1 MVRIDTV
8 YQKVLVLANKEQR
21 GYITPQEF
29 NLFAD
34 KAQLEIFENYFH
46 DLKTA
51 YHKAK
56 NESVF
61 SDEVEMIYE
70 KLQFLK
76 QEDDTTSFT
85 ASANTVTLNLGVL
98 NPPVYKLD
106 TIFVHE
112 LDNDMSSPNY
122 GAITN
127 RRDFTELT
135 KKQLIQ
141 SLRHPL
147 TSPTLERPIY
157 VRESKNILRIYPA
170 FDTTQEV
177 TFYYWRKPATPKWAY
192 VVVSGE
198 ALYNANT
205 SVDFE
210 LHPSEEEA
218 LVTRILALAGLTI
231 KNMELAQAA
240 TVDEGNTIKKQND

>member
-8 YQKVLVLANKEQR
+8 YQKVLILANKEQR

-29 NLFAD
+29 NLLAD

-51 YHKAK
+51 YHKRK

-76 QEDDTTSFT
+76 QQDDSSSFT
-85 ASANTVTLNLGVL
+85 VSAGASTLNLGL
-98 NPPVYKLD
+98 INPPIYKLD
-106 TIFVHE
+106 TVFAHE
-112 LDNDMSSPNY
+112 TVDDAEADNF
-122 GAITN
+122 GALSD
-127 RRDFTELT
+127 RREFTELT
-135 KKQLIQ
+135 KKELIQ
-141 SLRHPL
+141 SLRNPL
-147 TSPTLERPIY
+147 TSQTLNRPVF
-157 VRESKNILRIYPA
+157 VRESNNVLRVYPQ
-170 FDTTQEV
+170 FSSDSNV
-177 TFYYWRKPATPKWAY
+177 TFYYWRKPISPNWAY

-210 LHPSEEEA
+210 LHPSEEEV

-231 KNMELAQAA
+231 KNMEMTQAV
-240 TVDEGNTIKKQND
+240 TMDEANTNKKQND